1 MAIDILKTVDIIEIM
16 ENYLEE
22 VRPPEEMRNQLDIGY
37 KIEDQ
42 SVVLVE
48 IRPIWNNPSEIR
60 EYSYAK
66 ASFIKSKNVWRIFW
80 MRASLKW
87 QSYEPMPEVVTLQE
101 FLEIVDEDKMGCFKG

>member
-22 VRPPEEMRNQLDIGY
+22 VRPPEDIRNELDIGY

-60 EYSYAK
+60 EYGYAK
-66 ASFIKSKNVWRIFW
+66 ATFNKSKNVWRIFW
-80 MRASLKW
+80 MPGNLKW
-87 QSYEPMPEVVTLQE
+87 LSYKGAPEVRTLKE
-101 FLEIVDEDKMGCFKG
+101 FLKIVDEDKMGCFKG